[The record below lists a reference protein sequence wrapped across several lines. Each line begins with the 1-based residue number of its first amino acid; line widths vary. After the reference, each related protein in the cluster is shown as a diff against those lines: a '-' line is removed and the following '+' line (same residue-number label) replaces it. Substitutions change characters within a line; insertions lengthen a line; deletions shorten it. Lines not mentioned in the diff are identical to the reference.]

1 VTDLGSCGVVL
12 ADTGPFCR
20 LAEAGEA
27 VFDVAVEFLRAKV
40 QIVEDVNRELRR
52 RAEAPAHNRL
62 HRLGVLGVPTT
73 EPISITDGVL
83 LARIQEILDGR
94 RAMKPG
100 HPLEDRGEIVTALVA
115 GSEGFAVLMDDG
127 FGRRLAAREGVEVFT
142 TADLALELAA
152 RELCRPV
159 HAWALHRR
167 VNSGVTKGAFEEAA
181 TALKAALA

>member
-1 VTDLGSCGVVL
+1 VSDLGSCGVIL

-27 VFDVAVEFLRAKV
+27 VFDVAEEFLRAKV

-62 HRLGVLGVPTT
+62 HRLGVIGVPTT
-73 EPISITDGVL
+73 EPISITDSAL
-83 LARIQEILDGR
+83 LARIQAILDGR
-94 RAMKPG
+94 RSMKPG
-100 HPLEDRGEIVTALVA
+100 HPLEDRGEVVTVLVA
-115 GSEGFAVLMDDG
+115 GSEGFPVLMDDG

-142 TADLALELAA
+142 TQDLALEVAA

-159 HAWALHRR
+159 HGWALYRR
-167 VNSGVTKGAFEEAA
+167 INSDATKKAFEEAVA
-181 TALKAALA
+181 ALKATLR